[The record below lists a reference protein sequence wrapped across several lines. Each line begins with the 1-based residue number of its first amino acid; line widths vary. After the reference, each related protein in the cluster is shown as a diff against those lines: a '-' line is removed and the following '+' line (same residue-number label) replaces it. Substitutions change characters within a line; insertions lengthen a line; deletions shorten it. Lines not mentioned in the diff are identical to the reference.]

1 MQTGNRA
8 SIRYANALLSLAK
21 EAKITTKVSEDA
33 VYIIKTLQGSKDL
46 KNLLQSPLI
55 NTEDKKQILEN
66 VFTDV
71 QNVTS
76 SLFGVLAS
84 NLRFNLLENIMQQY
98 LDLLDSENGFVQAEV
113 VSAIPLTDALRTKI
127 LMKVKTL
134 SGKEGKLKESIDPKI
149 IGGFVLRVG
158 DSEYNA
164 SVLNQFEKLRTELVN

>member
-21 EAKITTKVSEDA
+21 EAKATAKVSDDA
-33 VYIIKTLQGSKDL
+33 IYIIKTLQGSKDL
-46 KNLLQSPLI
+46 KNLLQSPLVQ
-55 NTEDKKQILEN
+55 TEDKKQILEH

-84 NLRFNLLENIMQQY
+84 NRRLDLLENIMQRY
-98 LDLLDSENGFVQAEV
+98 LDQLDSENGFVQAEV
-113 VSAIPLTDALRTKI
+113 ISAIPLTDALRTKI
-127 LMKVKTL
+127 LMKVKAI
-134 SGKEGKLKESIDPKI
+134 SGKEGKLKERVDPKI

-164 SVLNQFEKLRTELVN
+164 SVLNQFEKLRTQLVN